1 MTWRERAAQVL
12 REPLV
17 HFLLAGAVVYA
28 LLAGRAPD
36 LGERR
41 IVVNEAV
48 VGQLLSRWSESYRRP
63 PTPAELD
70 GLIAD
75 YVRDQ
80 AYYREALRLGLDKD
94 DEVVMRRMRNK
105 MIALATSEAEA
116 ATPTD
121 AQLQALLDKDP
132 ARYARETLFD
142 FSQIYLGPDSPEGRK
157 AAEFALD
164 QIRRGTDPAS
174 LGKPIPVPTSF
185 SKGAASEIAG
195 MFGDSF
201 VAGLRQQPLGAW
213 SGPVASGFGLHLVK
227 VTARTAPAKPQLADV
242 RQALEND
249 WRADALRK
257 AEDANYRRI
266 LAGYDVKI
274 ELKK

>member
-1 MTWRERAAQVL
+1 MTWRDRAAHVL

-48 VGQLLSRWSESYRRP
+48 VAQLLTRWSENYRRP
-63 PTPAELD
+63 PTPTELD
-70 GLIAD
+70 GMISD

-116 ATPTD
+116 ATPSD
-121 AQLQALLDKDP
+121 AQLQTMLDKDP
-132 ARYARETLFD
+132 ARY
-142 FSQIYLGPDSPEGRK
+142 SP
-157 AAEFALD
+157 
-164 QIRRGTDPAS
+164 
-174 LGKPIPVPTSF
+174 
-185 SKGAASEIAG
+185 
-195 MFGDSF
+195 
-201 VAGLRQQPLGAW
+201 
-213 SGPVASGFGLHLVK
+213 
-227 VTARTAPAKPQLADV
+227 
-242 RQALEND
+242 
-249 WRADALRK
+249 
-257 AEDANYRRI
+257 
-266 LAGYDVKI
+266 
-274 ELKK
+274 

>member
-1 MTWRERAAQVL
+1 MTWRDRAAHVL

-48 VGQLLSRWSESYRRP
+48 VAQLLTRWSENYRRP
-63 PTPAELD
+63 PTPTELD
-70 GLIAD
+70 GMISD

-116 ATPTD
+116 ATPSD
-121 AQLQALLDKDP
+121 AQLQAMLDKDP
-132 ARYARETLFD
+132 ARYSPETLFD

-157 AAEFALD
+157 AAEAALD
-164 QIRRGTDPAS
+164 EIRRGTDPVS
-174 LGKPIPVPTSF
+174 LGKPIPVPATF
-185 SKGAASEIAG
+185 TKGAASDMAG
-195 MFGDSF
+195 MFGDPF
-201 VAGLRQQPLGAW
+201 VTGLRQQPIGAW
-213 SGPVASGFGLHLVK
+213 SGPIVSGFGLHLVK
-227 VTARTAPAKPQLADV
+227 VTARSASAKPQLADV
-242 RQALEND
+242 HQALEND

-274 ELKK
+274 ELPK